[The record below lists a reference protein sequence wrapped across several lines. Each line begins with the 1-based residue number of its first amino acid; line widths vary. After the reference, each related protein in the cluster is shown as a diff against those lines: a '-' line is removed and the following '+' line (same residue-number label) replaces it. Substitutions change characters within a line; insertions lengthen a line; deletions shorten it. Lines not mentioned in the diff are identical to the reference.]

1 MIAPKIVATIATDA
15 ASVTGTTISG
25 TIATTTVTILTPSS
39 TGYTRTSNENTRF
52 PASVLYDAKG
62 DVTNPD
68 NIHLITVPETAIFSR
83 CRDTCRGSDDCIAF
97 VAKENV
103 FCDLLVDK
111 MQETDGSNT
120 DWNWYSLDCFCDLP
134 ELPTNLAVATTT
146 AETTDTTYLAFDI
159 ATTYTTENT
168 ALTTNTATTEVETS
182 STVLTTSS
190 AKLATSTETTAAFGC
205 PGDPHL
211 NPPVAFSK
219 STPEAE
225 TKLRI

>member
-1 MIAPKIVATIATDA
+1 
-15 ASVTGTTISG
+15 
-25 TIATTTVTILTPSS
+25 
-39 TGYTRTSNENTRF
+39 
-52 PASVLYDAKG
+52 
-62 DVTNPD
+62 
-68 NIHLITVPETAIFSR
+68 
-83 CRDTCRGSDDCIAF
+83 
-97 VAKENV
+97 
-103 FCDLLVDK
+103 

-134 ELPTNLAVATTT
+134 ELPTSLAVATTT

-159 ATTYTTENT
+159 ATIYTTENT
-168 ALTTNTATTEVETS
+168 GLTTNTATTEVETS